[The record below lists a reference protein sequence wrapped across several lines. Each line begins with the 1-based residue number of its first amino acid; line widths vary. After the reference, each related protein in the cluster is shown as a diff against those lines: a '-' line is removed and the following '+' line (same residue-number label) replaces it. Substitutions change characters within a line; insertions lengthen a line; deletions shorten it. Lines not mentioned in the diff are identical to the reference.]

1 MEWLPGDLFQSKQK
15 NEENIIMTINRER
28 LYVLDV
34 NNIFYRGEKYK
45 TNWSYSHDKF
55 AFYLVS
61 SCRSRPRTS
70 WWMVVPADNPHICE
84 GDHVPSPWLVIL
96 GAHLKYINI
105 ITNNIFRDAFPHR
118 LLPLKGHGAGSVRAF
133 FFK

>member
-61 SCRSRPRTS
+61 N
-70 WWMVVPADNPHICE
+70 MVADI
-84 GDHVPSPWLVIL
+84 VRIIL
-96 GAHLKYINI
+96 SFYSKGKFCH
-105 ITNNIFRDAFPHR
+105 TDG
-118 LLPLKGHGAGSVRAF
+118 LPYWKGLAGT
-133 FFK
+133 KH